1 MWDTQA
7 DFITKL
13 QVVAN
18 LDCVFGSDSADSR
31 ALKRRYLP
39 HIQRPNNVF
48 LDALET

>member
-18 LDCVFGSDSADSR
+18 LDYAFDSDSADHPR
-31 ALKRRYLP
+31 QNRPHLPHTTLKRGVL
-39 HIQRPNNVF
+39 
-48 LDALET
+48 